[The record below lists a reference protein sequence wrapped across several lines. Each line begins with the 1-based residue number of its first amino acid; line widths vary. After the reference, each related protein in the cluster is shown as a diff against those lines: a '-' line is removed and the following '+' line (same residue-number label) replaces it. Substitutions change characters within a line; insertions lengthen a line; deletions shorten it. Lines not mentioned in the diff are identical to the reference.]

1 MRSIT
6 PPPNTNITFIFL
18 YINHLHGFLPKYI
31 FSANVQKNSSLFEV

>member
-6 PPPNTNITFIFL
+6 SPNTNITFIFL
-18 YINHLHGFLPKYI
+18 YINKLHRFLSKRI

>member
-18 YINHLHGFLPKYI
+18 YINKLHGFLSKRI

>member
-6 PPPNTNITFIFL
+6 PPNTNITFIFL